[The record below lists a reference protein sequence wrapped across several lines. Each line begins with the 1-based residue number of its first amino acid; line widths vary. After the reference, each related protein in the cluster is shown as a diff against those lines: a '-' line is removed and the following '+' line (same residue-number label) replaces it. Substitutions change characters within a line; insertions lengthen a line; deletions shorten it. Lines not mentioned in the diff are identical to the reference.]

1 MAKMQIEIWSDIACP
16 YCYIGMKKLES
27 ALADFPY
34 KENIE
39 LVWRSFE
46 LSPELPKKAI
56 EKSYY
61 QYLSDTYSVT
71 LDRARAMTHKTVQE
85 AAKVGLVLDYEKLVV
100 ANTFDALRMVK
111 LAARIDKATEM
122 EDVLYEAYF
131 TEGKDV
137 SNQAV
142 LLFLGEKVGLSK
154 EEISRMLHSEELV
167 EEVESDISIAEK
179 LNINYV
185 PFYRLNGKHFVE
197 GSIQVEE
204 YIRVLS
210 NAYAEWSGK
219 QSGEDASGET
229 IQGQSCTIDG
239 ICT

>member
-61 QYLSDTYSVT
+61 QYLSDTYGVT

>member
-27 ALADFPY
+27 ALVDFPY

-56 EKSYY
+56 GKSYY
-61 QYLSDTYSVT
+61 QYLSDTYGVT